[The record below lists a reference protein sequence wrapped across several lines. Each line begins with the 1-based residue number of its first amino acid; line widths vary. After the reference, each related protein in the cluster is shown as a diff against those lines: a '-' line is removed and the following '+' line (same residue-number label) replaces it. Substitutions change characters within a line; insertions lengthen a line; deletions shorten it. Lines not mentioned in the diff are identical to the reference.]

1 MPTERDGI
9 FMLLIEFLMT
19 GKLQVNKSEE
29 RITISKTVLSV
40 SLEIMMLVEIACL
53 VFPLIEKKFSVTD

>member
-1 MPTERDGI
+1 MPTEREAI
-9 FMLLIEFLMT
+9 FKFLIEFLMT

-29 RITISKTVLSV
+29 RITINKTVLSV
-40 SLEIMMLVEIACL
+40 SLEIIMLVEIACL